1 MTESMSL
8 AMWYSSAL
16 WAQADGDPMGVSLL
30 IRHLVAAAVF
40 SLMGIVIFGASV
52 WVLARL
58 LPFSM
63 RKEIE
68 EDQNTALGVII
79 AGLFVGIALIIAAA
93 IVG

>member
-1 MTESMSL
+1 MTETMSL
-8 AMWYSSAL
+8 AMWYSGAL
-16 WAQADGDPMGVSLL
+16 WAQADGDPLGVSLL
-30 IRHLVAAAVF
+30 IRHLIAAAVF

-68 EDQNTALGVII
+68 EDQNMALGVII